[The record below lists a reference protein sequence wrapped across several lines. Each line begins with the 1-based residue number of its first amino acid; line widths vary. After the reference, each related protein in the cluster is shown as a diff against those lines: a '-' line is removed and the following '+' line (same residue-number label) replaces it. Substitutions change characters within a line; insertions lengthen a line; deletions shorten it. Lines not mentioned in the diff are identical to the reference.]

1 LKFDVL
7 LAINGAAVLKV
18 KILSM
23 FFNDMML
30 LVIIS
35 DLNMFVINN
44 LVYIDQKM
52 GVQRPK
58 RSIFGFGSNP
68 YFLGNLGSCSSYS
81 SK

>member
-1 LKFDVL
+1 LKFDIL

-18 KILSM
+18 EILSM

-30 LVIIS
+30 LVVIS

-52 GVQRPK
+52 GV
-58 RSIFGFGSNP
+58 
-68 YFLGNLGSCSSYS
+68 
-81 SK
+81 